1 MSKDPN
7 SRPENSPGTP
17 EDMRL
22 GRPIRDPL
30 EHLPVAPPGM
40 KNLGTAIVMAATR
53 LETRA
58 LIDKAIATR
67 RRNLKEL

>member
-7 SRPENSPGTP
+7 SMPENSRAIS
-17 EDMRL
+17 EDARVE
-22 GRPIRDPL
+22 RSIRDPL

-53 LETRA
+53 PETRA
-58 LIDKAIATR
+58 LINKAIAAR
-67 RRNLKEL
+67 RRNLKEI